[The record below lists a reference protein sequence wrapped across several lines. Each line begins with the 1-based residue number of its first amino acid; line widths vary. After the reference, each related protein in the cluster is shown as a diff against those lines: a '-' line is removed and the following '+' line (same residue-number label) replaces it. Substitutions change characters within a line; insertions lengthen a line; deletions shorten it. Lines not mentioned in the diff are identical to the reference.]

1 MQKEVATITDT
12 KARHYSQLIDVFNQC
27 FKATENTVLVAG
39 EQEPFYCPAG
49 QLHPYHRIVFAHGFY
64 ASALHEISHWCI
76 AGRVRRQIF
85 DYGYWY
91 EPDGRNAEQQQQF
104 ERVERKPQA
113 LEWLFS
119 LCAGTAFQVS
129 VDNLSG
135 IEVDR
140 EAFTVAVKDQFLDF
154 YRTKFPTRAEI
165 FAQALCQY
173 YKQPWPTWDT
183 VEQLPTGV

>member
-1 MQKEVATITDT
+1 MTEKH
-12 KARHYSQLIDVFNQC
+12 HYSQLIDVFNQC
-27 FKATENTVLVAG
+27 FKNAENTVLVAG
-39 EQEPFYCPAG
+39 DKEPYYCPAG
-49 QLHPYHRIVFAHGFY
+49 QRHRYHRIVFAHGFF

-91 EPDGRNAEQQQQF
+91 EPDGRNAQQQHQF

-119 LCAGTAFQVS
+119 LCAGVRFQVS

-135 IEVDR
+135 ITVDR
-140 EAFTVAVKDQFLDF
+140 SAFTEAVKDQFLHF

-165 FAQALCQY
+165 FARALCHRY
-173 YKQPWPTWDT
+173 ELPWPTADR
-183 VEQLPTGV
+183 VARLPTQI

>member
-1 MQKEVATITDT
+1 MT
-12 KARHYSQLIDVFNQC
+12 KQHHYQQLIDVFNQC
-27 FKATENTVLVAG
+27 FKNTENTILVAG
-39 EQEPFYCPAG
+39 EDEPYYCPAG
-49 QLHPYHRIVFAHGFY
+49 QQHAHHRVVFAHGFY

-91 EPDGRNAEQQQQF
+91 EPDGRDERQQQAF
-104 ERVERKPQA
+104 EQVERKPQA

-119 LCAGTAFQVS
+119 LCAGTNFQVS

-140 EAFTVAVKDQFLDF
+140 AAFTAAVKDQLLRF
-154 YRTKFPTRAEI
+154 YRTKIPTRAEV
-165 FAQALCQY
+165 FAKALCHY
-173 YKQPWPTWDT
+173 YNRPWPTLDK
-183 VEQLPTGV
+183 VEQLSTQV